1 MATGI
6 NYNDFGTMMVE
17 NRPTML
23 QLDADEMSRNEWKK
37 YLNICDNVAKTAYEY
52 MNNREEAFN
61 SFRSAVHSLYT
72 FIGYDT
78 RILSIDG
85 YTVRFIPAVC
95 PYKVVKS
102 KEYRNAEK
110 AIRIFKKA
118 REWACIES
126 EADINNPDAVLFP
139 MACNMQEFAGKYY
152 NHDIEDY
159 YNAVV
164 GIVKTVFGENRDVL
178 LSDLDTELSR
188 LESIKVELGNQPWH
202 CYKDFKNP
210 MLSAQGKALK
220 HAPMSI
226 RKAIEDTMADILTAR
241 SLMTSAQ
248 LEMEEAQIAG
258 GNLHKKQLRNKERKQ
273 AQTESK

>member
-1 MATGI
+1 MATKT
-6 NYNDFGTMMVE
+6 NYNDFGAMMVE
-17 NRPTML
+17 NRPTMT
-23 QLDADEMSRNEWKK
+23 QLDIDEMSRNEWKK
-37 YLNICDNVAKTAYEY
+37 YLGICDNVAKTAFEY
-52 MNNREEAFN
+52 MNNGEDSFN
-61 SFRSAVHSLYT
+61 NFRSAVHALYT

-118 REWACIES
+118 REWACIVS
-126 EADINNPDAVLFP
+126 GLDTYDPNAALFP
-139 MACNMQEFAGKYY
+139 NACHMQEFAGKYY
-152 NHDIEDY
+152 DSEVEDF

-164 GIVKTVFGENRDVL
+164 DVVKRVYAENRDVMV
-178 LSDLDTELSR
+178 SDMDAELER
-188 LESIKVELGNQPWH
+188 LEGIKAELGNKPWH

-210 MLSAQGKALK
+210 MLSAHGKALK

-226 RKAIEDTMADILTAR
+226 RKAIEDTMADILAAR
-241 SLMTSAQ
+241 SLMTVAQ
-248 LEMEEAQIAG
+248 LDMEEAQIAG
-258 GNLHKKQLRNKERKQ
+258 GKLHKKQLRNKQ
-273 AQTESK
+273 A